1 MSFPTL
7 IESIIDLLVKLILAV
22 APRVSGQPRRTGQYC
37 VRPKMADPQSLRR
50 IAVKLL
56 AMALDSAN
64 PHFVRAL
71 VAKAIEHL
79 DRASDLEAASALPPR
94 ASRDASESQ

>member
-1 MSFPTL
+1 
-7 IESIIDLLVKLILAV
+7 
-22 APRVSGQPRRTGQYC
+22 
-37 VRPKMADPQSLRR
+37 
-50 IAVKLL
+50 
-56 AMALDSAN
+56 MALDSAN

-94 ASRDASESQ
+94 ASRDASETQ